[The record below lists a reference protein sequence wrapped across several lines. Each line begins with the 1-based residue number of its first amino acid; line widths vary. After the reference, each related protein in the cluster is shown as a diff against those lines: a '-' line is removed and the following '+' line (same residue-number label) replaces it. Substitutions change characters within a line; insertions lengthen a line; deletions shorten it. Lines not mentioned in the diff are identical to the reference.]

1 MSRRAVPPR
10 PDFSKSRQDTV
21 DFSKVICN
29 HFQEIATEEDVGPL
43 VLAKHVK
50 QIEATYTSNAARA
63 EHIQTILDTFDINK
77 ISQEDRDRAQVFEE
91 AFGAAMEQLPAFQQS
106 KIDLIV
112 AKQRA
117 KEAKRAARK
126 LELARPVYDEIEK
139 LLEGFDHKELVLACE
154 WQSNGYCI
162 FDNGPSQEILGP
174 LLSAPSSA
182 TKTKIAQ
189 VVRKVVEAYHLL
201 DSQGL
206 IGDKSAPRRL
216 FHRLICSQDLPES
229 HVALLKYC
237 HTEMSSQ
244 GIIGAPKAYLIFLQ
258 FLRAGQIVNASL
270 AHTFR
275 MSTWPNTRHLHDI
288 PIQIL

>member
-1 MSRRAVPPR
+1 MDLARRSCCVMRYLQSTNNVLYVRTGLYVGYDLIACPAAPSRRA
-10 PDFSKSRQDTV
+10 
-21 DFSKVICN
+21 
-29 HFQEIATEEDVGPL
+29 
-43 VLAKHVK
+43 
-50 QIEATYTSNAARA
+50 
-63 EHIQTILDTFDINK
+63 
-77 ISQEDRDRAQVFEE
+77 
-91 AFGAAMEQLPAFQQS
+91 
-106 KIDLIV
+106 
-112 AKQRA
+112 
-117 KEAKRAARK
+117 
-126 LELARPVYDEIEK
+126 
-139 LLEGFDHKELVLACE
+139 
-154 WQSNGYCI
+154 QSNGYCI

-244 GIIGAPKAYLIFLQ
+244 GIIGAHKAYLIFLQ
-258 FLRAGQIVNASL
+258 LLRAGQIVKAL
-270 AHTFR
+270 FR
-275 MSTWPNTRHLHDI
+275 ILSQEYRYRVI
-288 PIQIL
+288 PQKALSCAFVYGVVKKGRC